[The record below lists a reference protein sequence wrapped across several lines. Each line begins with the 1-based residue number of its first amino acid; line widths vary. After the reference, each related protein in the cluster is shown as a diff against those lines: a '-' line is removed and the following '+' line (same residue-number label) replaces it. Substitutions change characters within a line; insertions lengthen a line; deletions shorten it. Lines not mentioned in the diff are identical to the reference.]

1 MSVALLDGD
10 RLVAEITSEDARLHS
25 ERLLPAIDRL
35 LALADATLDAVGAF
49 AVSIGPGSFTGLR
62 IGLATVKALAF
73 DERRP
78 VAGVPTLAALC
89 AAAAGAPGPVAA
101 LLDARRGELYAAACA
116 YAGEPV
122 PSALADSVYTPDA
135 LAERLPRDAT
145 LVIGEDA
152 APGAA
157 RLVALRPDLRALAP
171 ALGAARAA
179 RVGRLGR
186 ALLAAGHA
194 VPAAELVPRYVRRA
208 EAEAR
213 RSGEALEPSPR

>member
-10 RLVAEITSEDARLHS
+10 RLVAEITSEDGRLHS

-35 LALADATLDAVGAF
+35 LALADTPLEAVGAL

-62 IGLATVKALAF
+62 IGLATVKAFAF

-78 VAGVPTLAALC
+78 LAGVPTLAALC
-89 AAAAGAPGPVAA
+89 AAAAGARGPVAA

-116 YAGEPV
+116 YAGEPT
-122 PSALADSVYTPDA
+122 PSLLADSVFTPEA
-135 LAERLPRDAT
+135 LAAALPREAT

-157 RLVALRPDLRALAP
+157 RLVALRPDLRPLPA
-171 ALGAARAA
+171 ALGSASAA

-186 ALLAAGHA
+186 ALLAAGSR
-194 VPAAELVPRYVRRA
+194 VSAAELAPRYVRRA

-213 RSGEALEPSPR
+213 RTGEPLEPGAL